1 MNAGI
6 FSPLEFLCILLLQ
19 MMVQVQAL
27 RPLRQR
33 APGPRTWPVRLEQ
46 QEEGQVGS
54 EQWPRERLGR
64 GGGGGQNIP
73 GLGHH
78 PKDVTSIEKE
88 TRSIGQCWYWT
99 DNLFGLIYAYTLRTP
114 LKANSQE

>member
-1 MNAGI
+1 MYFI
-6 FSPLEFLCILLLQ
+6 
-19 MMVQVQAL
+19 
-27 RPLRQR
+27 
-33 APGPRTWPVRLEQ
+33 APDDGPGASIAATAAKGPRSQDLACQ
-46 QEEGQVGS
+46 AGAA
-54 EQWPRERLGR
+54 GR
-64 GGGGGQNIP
+64 GPSGVRAVAQGEIGEGRGGGQNIP